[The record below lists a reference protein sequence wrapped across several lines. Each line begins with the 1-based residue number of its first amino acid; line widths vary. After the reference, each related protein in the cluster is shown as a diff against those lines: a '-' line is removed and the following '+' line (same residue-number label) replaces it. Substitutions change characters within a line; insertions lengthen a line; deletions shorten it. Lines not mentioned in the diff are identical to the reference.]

1 MQFNVLTPKPNQ
13 TIRKKGGEKEQ
24 EKWYQTKL
32 ELSRLE
38 GVRFLP
44 FLTLEIDDKM
54 VSFTYTTAPC

>member
-1 MQFNVLTPKPNQ
+1 MQFNILTPKPNQ
-13 TIRKKGGEKEQ
+13 TIRKKGEKRKRKVIPE
-24 EKWYQTKL
+24 KL

-54 VSFTYTTAPC
+54 VSLTYTTAPC

>member
-13 TIRKKGGEKEQ
+13 TIRKKEQ

-38 GVRFLP
+38 GVWFLP